1 MIKRLMR
8 ALTVASITTCV
19 LSSGQAEAQTGD
31 GWQVSFVPLYFWA
44 TALNGQL
51 SAGPAS
57 VPIALDFSDAADHLG
72 GAFSF
77 HFEAVRGRW
86 GVLMDLNF
94 IQLASSADFAVG
106 PVQDVQGDFELDNI
120 MFEAGALYLVNE
132 ARRLAVI
139 GGLRTYTLAPT
150 IAFTGSLAGIA
161 TPVDTSQTS
170 PNAFGG
176 VVFRPAITDKW
187 TFISRADIGGGDADF
202 TWSALAGVE
211 YRFRPWGGLEFG
223 YKALGIDVE
232 SGNNDLRQ
240 YDVTHYGPIVG
251 IRFHWAQR

>member
-1 MIKRLMR
+1 MIKTLLR
-8 ALTVASITTCV
+8 ALIAASTATCV
-19 LSSGQAEAQTGD
+19 LSSGQAEAQTSD

-44 TALNGQL
+44 TTLDGQL

-57 VPIALDFSDAADHLG
+57 VPIALDFSDAVDHLG
-72 GAFSF
+72 GALSF
-77 HFEAVRGRW
+77 HLEAVRGRW
-86 GVLMDLNF
+86 GVLTDLNF

-120 MFEAGALYLVNE
+120 MFEVAALYLVNE
-132 ARRLAVI
+132 ARRFAVI
-139 GGLRTYTLAPT
+139 GGLRTYTLAPK
-150 IAFTGSLAGIA
+150 IAFTGSLAGLA
-161 TPVDTSQTS
+161 TPIDTSQTS

-176 VVFRPAITDKW
+176 VVFRPSITEKW
-187 TFISRADIGGGDADF
+187 MFIGRADVGGGDADV
-202 TWSALAGVE
+202 TWSAVAGLE

-232 SGNNDLRQ
+232 GDSSELRQ
-240 YDVTHYGPIVG
+240 YDVTHHGPIVG